1 MSLKKGVGAA
11 LWALRTQRHISQG
24 DLGNAL
30 SQKQVYLVEHGE
42 STLTIGKL
50 EELSRALGVHPVT
63 LIALSASAQENVP
76 AKKILE
82 NALQEIDDFERA
94 EGTELLRQHFSG
106 EASERK
112 AKESEAKLHAVHAC
126 RERGLTQSQTAIQLG
141 MAKSTVRYFW
151 NKPTVIQ

>member
-11 LWALRTQRHISQG
+11 LWALRTQRQITQI

-50 EELSRALGVHPVT
+50 EELAKALGVHPVT
-63 LIALSASAQENVP
+63 LIALSASAQEDVS
-76 AKKILE
+76 AKTILE
-82 NALQEIDDFERA
+82 RVLGEIDDFERNQ
-94 EGTELLRQHFSG
+94 GSELLRQHFSG
-106 EASERK
+106 DAAKRK
-112 AKESEAKLHAVHAC
+112 TKESLGKLSAVHAC
-126 RERGLTQSQTAIQLG
+126 RDQGMTQSQTAAQLS

-151 NKPTVIQ
+151 NKPTP